1 MSEAEP
7 RAAAPDS
14 QPPPVRAPLAAELRA
29 AAHALERVRAGRS
42 LPPSL
47 DEAAARWRLEG
58 ASRAAMRDIAY
69 TAVRRLGTAGALAL
83 RLNARKPSAPLAAL
97 QLVALSELLAQGRRH
112 EAVVVD
118 QAVEAARLGHDTQAG
133 AGFLNATLRRFLR
146 DRPALMGAIS
156 HDQEA
161 RWNHPRWW
169 IDRLRA
175 DHPDAW
181 ESILDAGNAPPPM
194 TLRVNARRA
203 TVEACLEMLAAAG
216 HGARRIGPQAIRLD
230 RPCDVSQLPGF
241 AQGWMSVQ
249 DLAAQLAAPLL
260 DVQPGQRV
268 LDACA
273 APGGKTAH
281 LLELSDCELTALDAD
296 AGRLVRVRENLDRL
310 GLAANVVC
318 GDARRPDD
326 WWDGRRFDRILL
338 DAPCSA
344 SGIVRRHPE
353 IRWLR
358 RRRDLATLSAVQA
371 EMLAALWPLLEPGGK
386 LLYVTCSVFRA
397 EGTERVDRFLEGRSD
412 AERIDLRW
420 RWGADELASPV
431 GQLLP
436 RAGDLVD
443 HDGFFYASIRKIP

>member
-1 MSEAEP
+1 M
-7 RAAAPDS
+7 
-14 QPPPVRAPLAAELRA
+14 RAPLAAELRA
-29 AAHALERVRAGRS
+29 AAQALEAVRAGRA

-58 ASRAAMRDIAY
+58 VSRAAMRDMAY
-69 TAVRRLGTAGALAL
+69 TAVRRLGTVSALAA
-83 RLNARKPSAPLAAL
+83 RLNARRPVAPLAAL
-97 QLVALSELLAQGRRH
+97 QLVALSELLQPGRRH

-118 QAVEAARLGHDTQAG
+118 QAVEAARLAADTRAA

-146 DRPALMGAIS
+146 DRPALMAAIAL
-156 HDQEA
+156 DQEA
-161 RWNHPRWW
+161 IWNHPRWW

-175 DHPDAW
+175 DHPAAW
-181 ESILDAGNAPPPM
+181 ESVLAAGNAPPPM
-194 TLRVNARRA
+194 TLRVNVRR
-203 TVEACLEMLAAAG
+203 TSVEAAIDALAAAG
-216 HGARRIGPQAIRLD
+216 HAARRIGPQALRLEQ
-230 RPCDVSQLPGF
+230 PCDVARLPGF
-241 AQGWMSVQ
+241 AEGLLSVQ

-260 DVQPGQRV
+260 DVLPGQRV

-281 LLELSDCELTALDAD
+281 LLELVDCDVTALDAD
-296 AGRLVRVRENLDRL
+296 AARLGRVHENLGRL
-310 GLAANVVC
+310 GLSASVLC
-318 GDARRPDD
+318 GDARRPGD

-358 RRRDLATLSAVQA
+358 RRRDLATLSAVQS
-371 EMLAALWPLLEPGGK
+371 EMLGALWPLLEPGGK
-386 LLYVTCSVFRA
+386 LLFATCSVFRA
-397 EGTERVDRFLEGRSD
+397 EGTEPVERFLAGRTD
-412 AERIDLRW
+412 AERLELHW
-420 RWGADELASPV
+420 RWCGDDHASPV

-436 RAGDLVD
+436 RADGQVD

>member
-1 MSEAEP
+1 MPGEASGPGPSEP
-7 RAAAPDS
+7 S
-14 QPPPVRAPLAAELRA
+14 LRAPLAAELRGA
-29 AAHALERVRAGRS
+29 ALAVERVRAGRA

-58 ASRAAMRDIAY
+58 VSRAAMRDIAY
-69 TAVRRLGTAGALAL
+69 TAVRRLGTAGALAA
-83 RLNARKPSAPLAAL
+83 RLNARRPSGALAAL
-97 QLVALSELLAQGRRH
+97 QLVALSELLVQGRRH

-118 QAVEAARLGHDTQAG
+118 QAVEAARLSQETQSG

-146 DRPALMGAIS
+146 DRPALLLAVS

-161 RWNHPRWW
+161 VWNHPRWW
-169 IDRLRA
+169 IDRLQS
-175 DHPDAW
+175 DHPAHW
-181 ESILDAGNAPPPM
+181 EAVLAAGNAPPPM
-194 TLRVNARRA
+194 TVRVNVRRA
-203 TVEACLEMLAAAG
+203 SVEDCLAELGSAG
-216 HGARRIGPQAIRLD
+216 HGARRIGPQALRLD

-241 AQGWMSVQ
+241 AEGRLSVQ
-249 DLAAQLAAPLL
+249 DLAAQMAAPLL

-281 LLELSDCELTALDAD
+281 LLELADCSLTALDAD
-296 AGRLVRVRENLDRL
+296 AGRLGRVRDNLARL
-310 GLAANVVC
+310 GLSAEVAC
-318 GDARRPDD
+318 GDARRPAD

-358 RRRDLATLSAVQA
+358 RRRDLATLSAVQS

-386 LLYVTCSVFRA
+386 LLYATCSVFRA
-397 EGTERVDRFLEGRSD
+397 EGVEPIERFLAGRTD
-412 AERIDLRW
+412 AERVGLQW
-420 RWGADELASPV
+420 RWPADAQAIPV

-436 RAGDLVD
+436 QADEHID

>member
-1 MSEAEP
+1 MSGEASGPGPSEP
-7 RAAAPDS
+7 S
-14 QPPPVRAPLAAELRA
+14 LRAPLAAELRA
-29 AAHALERVRAGRS
+29 AALAVERVRAGRA

-47 DEAAARWRLEG
+47 DEAAGRWRLEG
-58 ASRAAMRDIAY
+58 VSRAAMRDIAY
-69 TAVRRLGTAGALAL
+69 TAVRRLGTTGALAA
-83 RLNARKPSAPLAAL
+83 RLNARRASGALAAL
-97 QLVALSELLAQGRRH
+97 QLVALSELLAPGHRH
-112 EAVVVD
+112 EAVIVD
-118 QAVEAARLGHDTQAG
+118 QAVEAARLAPDTRAG

-146 DRPALMGAIS
+146 DRAALMLAIA

-175 DHPDAW
+175 DHPAHW
-181 ESILDAGNAPPPM
+181 EAVLAAGNAAPPM

-203 TVEACLEMLAAAG
+203 TVDDCLAELAAAG
-216 HGARRIGPQAIRLD
+216 HPAQQIGPQALRLEH
-230 RPCDVSQLPGF
+230 PCDVARLPGF
-241 AQGWMSVQ
+241 FEGRLSVQ
-249 DLAAQLAAPLL
+249 DLAAQMAAPLL

-281 LLELSDCELTALDAD
+281 LLELVDCSVTALDAD
-296 AGRLVRVRENLDRL
+296 GDRLARVRENLARL
-310 GLAANVVC
+310 GLAAEVLC
-318 GDARRPDD
+318 GDARRPAD
-326 WWDGRRFDRILL
+326 WWDGRRYDRILL

-358 RRRDLATLSAVQA
+358 RRRDLATLSAVQS

-386 LLYVTCSVFRA
+386 LLYATCSVFRV
-397 EGTERVDRFLEGRSD
+397 EGVEPVERFLEGRTD
-412 AERIDLRW
+412 AERVDLQW
-420 RWGADELASPV
+420 RWPADAQAIPV

-436 RAGDLVD
+436 RADGHVD